1 MTDDLPAGLGDPA
14 ESPQATPLHVVPAAG
29 LESWT
34 AQQPSPVGQWLK
46 RIGYAARPGDVALA
60 PTGDGDAAVAVLGDP
75 SGADG
80 DRPLRAFGAAATGL
94 PAGIYRLAHPLEPAT
109 ASRLALGW
117 ALGAYAFTR
126 YTQRK
131 RAPAVLLWP
140 EGADR
145 PAVASIG
152 AATTLARDLI
162 NTPAEDMG
170 PSELAAAA
178 ELVADDYD
186 AAIRVIVGD
195 DLLKENFPTIHAVGR
210 ASDDAPR
217 LIDLRWGEEARPKL
231 TLVGKGV
238 CFDSGGLDI
247 KPSSGMLTM
256 KKDMGGAANMLALAR
271 MVMDAKLSVRL
282 RLLIPAVENSVAGNA
297 FRPLDIIRTRAGI
310 TVEVGNTDAEG
321 RLILCD
327 ALAAAC
333 EEQPAL
339 LIDMATLT
347 GAARVAL
354 GTELPALFANDE
366 PLAAELL
373 AAASTEYDPLW
384 RLPLYAPYR
393 KLLDTKIADT
403 SNVSDGPYA
412 GAITAALFLE
422 KFVKPGIPWAHVDL
436 MAWNTADAPGRPKGG
451 ELQGPRAMLAVLKR
465 RFGAA
470 AA

>member
-1 MTDDLPAGLGDPA
+1 MTDELPAGLA
-14 ESPQATPLHVVPAAG
+14 EADSEPATPLHVVPAAG
-29 LESWT
+29 LEEWT
-34 AQQPSPVGQWLK
+34 RAQPEPVGRWLK
-46 RIGYAARPGDVALA
+46 RIGFVARPGDIALA
-60 PTGDGDAAVAVLGDP
+60 PTGDGEGAIAVIGDP
-75 SGADG
+75 AGAEG
-80 DRPLRAFGAAATGL
+80 DRPLRAFGAAPTGL
-94 PAGIYRLAHPLEPAT
+94 PPGRYRLAHAMEAE
-109 ASRLALGW
+109 AAGRLALGW
-117 ALGAYAFTR
+117 ALGAYAFVR
-126 YTQRK
+126 YVPRK
-131 RAPAVLLWP
+131 RQPAVLLWP
-140 EGADR
+140 EAADR
-145 PAVASIG
+145 AAVASI
-152 AATTLARDLI
+152 ARATMWARDLI

-178 ELVADDYD
+178 EALADEQD
-186 AAIRVIVGD
+186 AAIRVIAGD

-217 LIDLRWGEEARPKL
+217 LIDLRWGDEAHPKV

-247 KPSSGMLTM
+247 KPSSAMLTM

-271 MVMDAKLSVRL
+271 MVMEAKLRVRL

-327 ALAAAC
+327 ALAFAS
-333 EEQPAL
+333 EEQPEL

-354 GTELPALFANDE
+354 GTELPALFCNDDA
-366 PLAAELL
+366 LAAELL
-373 AAASTEYDPLW
+373 AAAASEYDPLW
-384 RLPLYAPYR
+384 RMPLYAPYR
-393 KLLDTKIADT
+393 RLLDTKIADT

-422 KFVKPGIPWAHVDL
+422 KFVRPAVPWAHVDL
-436 MAWNTADAPGRPKGG
+436 MAWNTSDAPGRPKGG
-451 ELQGPRAMLAVLKR
+451 ELQGPRAMLAVLKAR
-465 RFGAA
+465 YGTA
-470 AA
+470 